1 MTSRAPGRLY
11 YTTTSGEWS
20 DMFKDTK
27 AFSSFSVPDL
37 QVAKQFYGE
46 TLGLDVEETSEGL
59 VLRLGGGG
67 GNVFVYPSDN
77 YTAPKHTVLNF
88 PVEDVEAAVD
98 ELTRRG
104 VRIEHYD
111 LPEIKTDERGIFRGD
126 SGPSAIAWF
135 KDPAEHVLSVLQD

>member
-1 MTSRAPGRLY
+1 
-11 YTTTSGEWS
+11 
-20 DMFKDTK
+20 MFKDTK

-37 QVAKQFYGE
+37 EAARQFYGE
-46 TLGLDVEETSEGL
+46 TLGLEVEETPEGL

-67 GNVFVYPSDN
+67 GNVFIYPSDN

-111 LPEIKTDERGIFRGD
+111 LPEIKTDERGIFRDGD